1 MRAKGVR
8 PMRKRQ
14 KSSWKERIIHGFLL
28 PLAFMATVL
37 AVVLPFLGYDLI
49 GMATSV
55 SEKPIAYVGEAISA
69 EASDDKENELA
80 ALQQEL
86 AKKDSEITRMNKQ
99 LDEQEI
105 EIEQKQADLESLT
118 EKMKQELAD
127 EEERQKKLQG
137 LAKTYEGMS
146 ASKSASIMEKL
157 TLNEAAL
164 LLDNMGSTEQAA
176 VLGKMNSSI
185 AADLTIALRDLE
197 KAADPEISALQER
210 VTLLMNAIDRKESS
224 LSTSDVAKNLSEM
237 PDDEAATILEEMG
250 NDEDKST
257 GASILAKLDKAKRT
271 ALLAEMDESVASMFI
286 AELAD

>member
-1 MRAKGVR
+1 
-8 PMRKRQ
+8 MRKRQ

-49 GMATSV
+49 GMATSI
-55 SEKPIAYVGEAISA
+55 SEKPIAYVGDAISA

-80 ALQQEL
+80 ELQQEL
-86 AKKDSEITRMNKQ
+86 ANKDSEITSMKKQ

-105 EIEQKQADLESLT
+105 EIEQKQAELESLT
-118 EKMKQELAD
+118 EEMKQELAD
-127 EEERQKKLQG
+127 KEERNKKLQE

-146 ASKSASIMEKL
+146 ASKSASILEKL

-185 AADLTIALRDLE
+185 AADLTIALRDLD
-197 KAADPEISALQER
+197 KADDPEISALQER
-210 VTLLMNAIDRKESS
+210 VTLLMNAIDRKDSS
-224 LSTSDVAKNLSEM
+224 LSIADVAKNLSEM
-237 PDDEAATILEEMG
+237 PDDEAADILEKMAT
-250 NDEDKST
+250 DEDKST
-257 GASILAKLDKAKRT
+257 GASILAKIDKAKRT
-271 ALLAEMDESVASMFI
+271 ALLSEMEESVSSMYI